1 MRRPHSIAD
10 RSRDLRDQ
18 SQHND
23 HRLPHENFRLPL
35 QEARTKA
42 RQVLNEGPAGGY
54 TTIIENWRQLS
65 DGQIEF
71 TIRRLPTARIDG

>member
-10 RSRDLRDQ
+10 RLRDVRDLRKR
-18 SQHND
+18 ND
-23 HRLPHENFRLPL
+23 DHLSHENFRLPV

-42 RQVLNEGPAGGY
+42 RQVLHESAVGGY
-54 TTIIENWRQLS
+54 TAIIENWRQLS

-71 TIRRLPTARIDG
+71 AVRRLPTAD

>member
-10 RSRDLRDQ
+10 RSRDLRDLRKRKDDQ
-18 SQHND
+18 
-23 HRLPHENFRLPL
+23 LAHENFRLPL

-42 RQVLNEGPAGGY
+42 RQFLNESPARGY

-71 TIRRLPTARIDG
+71 AIRRLPTAD

>member
-10 RSRDLRDQ
+10 RTRILHDLSKRKD
-18 SQHND
+18 D
-23 HRLPHENFRLPL
+23 RLAHENFRLPL

-42 RQVLNEGPAGGY
+42 RQFISERPTGGY

-71 TIRRLPTARIDG
+71 TIRRLPTAD

>member
-1 MRRPHSIAD
+1 MIDAMRRPHSIAD
-10 RSRDLRDQ
+10 SSRAVRDQ
-18 SQHND
+18 RND
-23 HRLPHENFRLPL
+23 DRLAHENFRLPL

-42 RQVLNEGPAGGY
+42 RQVLNQGPVGGY

-71 TIRRLPTARIDG
+71 TIRRLPAID

>member
-10 RSRDLRDQ
+10 RSRDLRDLRKRKDN
-18 SQHND
+18 H
-23 HRLPHENFRLPL
+23 LAHENFRLPL

-54 TTIIENWRQLS
+54 TTIVENWRQLS

-71 TIRRLPTARIDG
+71 TVRQLPTVD